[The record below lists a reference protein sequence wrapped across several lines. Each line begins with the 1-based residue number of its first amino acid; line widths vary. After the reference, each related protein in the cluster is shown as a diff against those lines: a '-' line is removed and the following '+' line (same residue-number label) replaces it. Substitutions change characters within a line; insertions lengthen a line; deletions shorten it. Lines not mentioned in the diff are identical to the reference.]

1 MHAAGYR
8 LGVICN
14 TGMAGGRVLRQVL
27 DRHSLLH
34 YFQVTV
40 FSNEFGWSKPHPR
53 IFQHTL
59 DALGGVHP
67 DEALHVGDLEE
78 LDVEGARRA
87 GMHVARYAA
96 EVDGPVDT
104 DADFVVRNWREFPE
118 QVATFAARLSRRAK
132 KL

>member
-1 MHAAGYR
+1 
-8 LGVICN
+8 
-14 TGMAGGRVLRQVL
+14 MAGGRVLRQVL
-27 DRHSLLH
+27 DRHGLLP

-53 IFQHTL
+53 IFRHTL
-59 DALGGVHP
+59 HALGGIEP

-87 GMHVARYAA
+87 GVHVARYLADST
-96 EVDGPVDT
+96 EPVET
-104 DADFVVRNWREFPE
+104 EADFVVRDWREFPE
-118 QVATFAARLSRRAK
+118 QVAAFAARLSRRAE

>member
-1 MHAAGYR
+1 
-8 LGVICN
+8 LP
-14 TGMAGGRVLRQVL
+14 
-27 DRHSLLH
+27 

-53 IFQHTL
+53 IFRHTL
-59 DALGGVHP
+59 HALGGIEP

-87 GMHVARYAA
+87 GVHVARYLADST
-96 EVDGPVDT
+96 EPVET
-104 DADFVVRNWREFPE
+104 EADFVVRDWREFPE
-118 QVATFAARLSRRAK
+118 QVAAFAARLSRRAE